1 MRLIRFAAAVA
12 IGSISA
18 SVVAG
23 PLMLYPVQTGAETVR
38 FMTGVPTLNL
48 ETPTGA
54 IQVTPLPFDHGHVT
68 FGLGIYNK
76 GTAAA
81 NFGIENITTLLADE
95 QVPVLSSAELQ
106 KRAKSRATWSAIG
119 VALLAGAAA
128 GAASTAHTTDHYY
141 GHMRTPHGTYAW
153 STSYRDNT
161 VGVLGATAAAG
172 AGVAGVVGIQNRLD
186 YTLANLSAEVI
197 QTTTVDPDTSYGG
210 KIIIEKSDKAKVPYD
225 VRVVINWNG
234 SAYPFVFRV
243 TKDGLNVPAPY
254 TTAPASLPVPPVAGA
269 MPAAMTSA
277 GATMIPSTSVL
288 APFRAAPAATVSP
301 LSVAQ
306 SAKTTF

>member
-1 MRLIRFAAAVA
+1 MSLIRVAAAVA
-12 IGSISA
+12 IASTSV

-23 PLMLYPVQTGAETVR
+23 PLMLYPVQTGSETVR

-54 IQVTPLPFDHGHVT
+54 IQITPLPFDHGHVT

-76 GTAAA
+76 GASAA
-81 NFGIENITTLLADE
+81 NFGIENITASLADE

-141 GHMRTPHGTYAW
+141 GRMRTPHGTYAW
-153 STSYRDNT
+153 SASYRDNT

-172 AGVAGVVGIQNRLD
+172 AGVAGIVSIQNRLD
-186 YTLANLSAEVI
+186 YTLANLSTEVI

-254 TTAPASLPVPPVAGA
+254 TTAPASLPMLPVSGTT
-269 MPAAMTSA
+269 PAAMSPAVATTVPSA
-277 GATMIPSTSVL
+277 PQL
-288 APFRAAPAATVSP
+288 APLHSTPPATVSP
-301 LSVAQ
+301 APLAQ
-306 SAKTTF
+306 STKATS